1 MAFAR
6 VYYSVNGSHTHLQ
19 SGDLHFEQ
27 GKPLLVLKWQRRNGV
42 RVPEDCIELD
52 PARLQRT
59 SANGTIYRYEGS
71 IGARSNGLG

>member
-6 VYYSVNGSHTHLQ
+6 VYYSVNGSHTHLE

-42 RVPEDCIELD
+42 RVPANSIELD
-52 PARLQRT
+52 PARLQRA

-71 IGARSNGLG
+71 LGERAHGLG